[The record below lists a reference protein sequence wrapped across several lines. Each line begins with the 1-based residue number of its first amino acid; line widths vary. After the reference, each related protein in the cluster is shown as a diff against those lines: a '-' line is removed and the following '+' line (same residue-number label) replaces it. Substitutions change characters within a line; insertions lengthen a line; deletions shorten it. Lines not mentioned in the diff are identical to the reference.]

1 VVTAIDVK
9 AILDLKLLFRRKVR
23 DIYDLGEQ
31 LLMVPTDRISAY
43 DVVLP
48 TRIPDKGRVLTLL
61 SKFWFDRLGIGGAKM
76 DLSKGSMRGWVAVIL
91 CGAFGF
97 AACTEQKATESA
109 ASVTGSKSAAPV
121 AKQPVEPP
129 GVGAPI
135 KVPPKELAK
144 LEGQLGE
151 VSERIGKLK
160 EDSEA
165 ADSKTVQELDDER
178 SRISKELQVLRIVA
192 EENWRAA
199 RDRLQNALRQ
209 LTERLDRLEKSE
221 SPS

>member
-1 VVTAIDVK
+1 VTTIDEK
-9 AILDLKLLFRRKVR
+9 ASLDLKLLFRGKVR

-31 LLMVPTDRISAY
+31 LLMVATDRISAY

-48 TRIPDKGRVLTLL
+48 TRIPDKGRVLTPL
-61 SKFWFDRLGIGGAKM
+61 SKFWFERLGIGGAKM

-91 CGAFGF
+91 CGALWF
-97 AACTEQKATESA
+97 AACGEQKATESVTDA
-109 ASVTGSKSAAPV
+109 AGSV
-121 AKQPVEPP
+121 AKQPLEPP
-129 GVGAPI
+129 RVGAPT

-144 LEGQLGE
+144 LDDQLGE
-151 VSERIGKLK
+151 ASERIGKLK

-178 SRISKELQVLRIVA
+178 SRISKELEELRTVA
-192 EENWRAA
+192 EEHWRAA

-221 SPS
+221 SPSGDT